1 MTATDI
7 PAEPGLKRV
16 LGLPGLTL
24 FGLTYLAP
32 VTVFTTYGAVTGVTG
47 GHLPAAYVIASV
59 VMLFTAVSYG
69 RMVRAFPTAGSAY
82 TYTQQSFGGHV
93 GFMVGWTLMLDYLF
107 LPMINFLLIGIYLHS
122 QVPSVPAQVFVLA
135 ALLLSLV
142 FNVLGVD
149 FISRL
154 STLVVGLAGVLV
166 VVFVALSVHHTLD
179 RGASAPFAS
188 FLPGSSGTSAAFSG
202 AAILALSFLG
212 FDAVSTM
219 SEEARNPRRTIP
231 RAIVLTTVLGGLL
244 FIVVSWM
251 GALVHPGATF
261 SDPDSAG
268 LDIMRTLGG
277 SAFTSF
283 FVAVYVAGAF
293 GSGVTTQAGVSRI
306 LYSMGRDG
314 VLPRRVFGRLHPRL
328 RTPVTATGLVSA
340 VSLVALFISLDNA
353 VVMVNFGA
361 LIAFSVVNL
370 SVVKHYLVDQGR
382 RSGRDLLSYGLLPV
396 VGFALTLWLWTSLEG
411 ITFEVG
417 LCWMLAGFLYLLFLT
432 RMFSRKPPVMSF
444 SEDTSGAVAAPREAS
459 AAGAANTVPHDAPR
473 S

>member
-1 MTATDI
+1 MTDKDI
-7 PAEPGLKRV
+7 PAEKGLKRV

-32 VTVFTTYGAVTGVTG
+32 VTVFTTYGAVTGVTS
-47 GHLPAAYVIASV
+47 GHLPAAYVIALV

-69 RMVRAFPTAGSAY
+69 RMVRAYPTAGSAY

-93 GFMVGWTLMLDYLF
+93 GFMVGWTLLLDYLF

-122 QVPSVPAQVFVLA
+122 QFPSVPARVFVLA
-135 ALLLSLV
+135 ALLLALLV
-142 FNVLGVD
+142 NVLGVGS
-149 FISRL
+149 ISRL
-154 STLVVGLAGVLV
+154 SILVVGLAGVLV
-166 VVFVALSVHHTLD
+166 VLFVALSVHHTLGH
-179 RGASAPFAS
+179 GASEPFAPFV
-188 FLPGSSGTSAAFSG
+188 PGGGSGTSAAFSG

-219 SEEARNPRRTIP
+219 SEEAKDPRRTIP
-231 RAIVLTTVLGGLL
+231 RAIVLTTAIGGVL

-251 GALVHPGATF
+251 GALVHPGSTF
-261 SDPDSAG
+261 HDPDSAG

-277 SAFTSF
+277 SSFTSF

-293 GSGVTTQAGVSRI
+293 GSGVTTQASVSRI

-314 VLPRRVFGRLHPRL
+314 VLPRRVFGYLHPRF
-328 RTPVTATGLVSA
+328 RTPVITTCLVSA

-353 VVMVNFGA
+353 VVMINFGA
-361 LIAFSVVNL
+361 LIAFSMVNL
-370 SVVKHYLVDQGR
+370 SVVKHYLVDRGR
-382 RSGRDLLSYGLLPV
+382 RGTRDLLSYGLLPV
-396 VGFALTLWLWTSLEG
+396 VGFALTVWLWTSLEG

-432 RMFSRKPPVMSF
+432 RAFRRKPPVMSF
-444 SEDTSGAVAAPREAS
+444 SEEREGTVSAPGDVVAAPR
-459 AAGAANTVPHDAPR
+459 V
-473 S
+473 

>member
-1 MTATDI
+1 MTATDT
-7 PAEPGLKRV
+7 PAGSGLKRV

-32 VTVFTTYGAVTGVTG
+32 VTVFTTYGAVTGVTD
-47 GHLPAAYVIASV
+47 GHLPAAYVIALV

-69 RMVRAFPTAGSAY
+69 RMVRAFPAAGSAY

-122 QVPSVPAQVFVLA
+122 EFPSVPAQVFVLA
-135 ALLLSLV
+135 ALLLSLLV
-142 FNVLGVD
+142 NVLGVNL
-149 FISRL
+149 ISRL

-166 VVFVALSVHHTLD
+166 VVFVALSVHRTLD
-179 RGASAPFAS
+179 HGVSAPFAS
-188 FLPGSSGTSAAFSG
+188 FLPGGSGTSAAFSG

-219 SEEARNPRRTIP
+219 SEEAKDPRRTIP
-231 RAIVLTTVLGGLL
+231 RAIVLTTVLGGVL

-251 GALVHPGATF
+251 GALVHPGSTF
-261 SDPDSAG
+261 TDPDSAG

-293 GSGVTTQAGVSRI
+293 GSGVATQASVSRI

-328 RTPVTATGLVSA
+328 RTPATATALVSA

-370 SVVKHYLVDQGR
+370 SVVKHYLVDKGR

-444 SEDTSGAVAAPREAS
+444 SENPAEAVAAPRDGS
-459 AAGAANTVPHDAPR
+459 AAEARGAVPR
-473 S
+473 